1 MMLDNLREVK
11 ERLRA
16 FLPKSRAD
24 MHAALEANFDVD
36 FLEQQLTHK
45 VLSYS
50 RRRYTPHSTTL
61 AAGMRR
67 GVRTR

>member
-11 ERLRA
+11 ERLRS

-24 MHAALEANFDVD
+24 MHAALQANFDVD

-45 VLSYS
+45 V
-50 RRRYTPHSTTL
+50 RWKTKP
-61 AAGMRR
+61 
-67 GVRTR
+67 

>member
-1 MMLDNLREVK
+1 MYCTDYKMMLDNLREVK

-45 VLSYS
+45 VAVGD
-50 RRRYTPHSTTL
+50 T
-61 AAGMRR
+61 AR
-67 GVRTR
+67 GLQG

>member
-45 VLSYS
+45 VRWALVDDTHRTARLS
-50 RRRYTPHSTTL
+50 L
-61 AAGMRR
+61 QG
-67 GVRTR
+67 